1 MTLSATETADRL
13 RGIRLLCLDV
23 DGVLTDGHLYWSP
36 DANGTGVWW
45 QRFYV
50 ADGYG
55 LKLLQDAGIELC
67 ILSGGDV
74 RSARDRAAHLGIKH
88 AYFGLSDKL
97 AVYRDVAGTLGIE
110 PAATAFVGDELID
123 IPLLQIAG
131 FAATVPA
138 APAEVKAVAHYVT
151 EHAGGVGAVR
161 EIADLIR
168 RHRG

>member
-1 MTLSATETADRL
+1 MSSELAERL
-13 RGIRLLCLDV
+13 RYIRLLCLDV
-23 DGVLTDGHLYWSP
+23 DGVLTDGHLYWSQNP
-36 DANGTGVWW
+36 SDPGGTGVWW

-50 ADGYG
+50 SDGYG
-55 LKLLQDAGIELC
+55 IRLLQDAGVELC

-110 PAATAFVGDELID
+110 PAQTAFVGDELID
-123 IPLLQIAG
+123 IPLLSVAG

-138 APAEVKAVAHYVT
+138 APPEVKAVAHYVT
-151 EHAGGVGAVR
+151 DHAGGYGAVR
-161 EIADLIR
+161 EVTDLIR
-168 RHRG
+168 QYRA